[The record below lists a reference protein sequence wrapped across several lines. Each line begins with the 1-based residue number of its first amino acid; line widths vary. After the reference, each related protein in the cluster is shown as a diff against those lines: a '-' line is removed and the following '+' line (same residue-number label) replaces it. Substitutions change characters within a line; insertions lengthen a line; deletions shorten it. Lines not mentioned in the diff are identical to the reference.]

1 MLVLLAVMVLLLLLL
16 LPTLLLLLLPTLL
29 LLLLAEAALPYG
41 SILWSPQVRRPTD
54 TFVACVPVLFAAT
67 FSALTCSDATFT
79 SVSPNNSQGAH

>member
-1 MLVLLAVMVLLLLLL
+1 MVLVLLAALVLVLVLLVLLLL
-16 LPTLLLLLLPTLL
+16 PALLLLLV
-29 LLLLAEAALPYG
+29 ALPYG

-67 FSALTCSDATFT
+67 FNALTCSDATFT